1 MKHILTTL
9 TIFCSSLL
17 IAQEPISKSI
27 GEFTTLKAYDLINVE
42 LIKSDENRVEISGRN
57 AEDVVVVN
65 KNGKL
70 KIKMN
75 TDEMFDGNR
84 TQIKLYY
91 TGVDLIDANEG
102 AFISSSDTIE
112 QYELEMK
119 SQEGGHIKL
128 DINVRIAESRAVTG
142 GIVELTGSTNNQNIK
157 MGTGGVFKGK
167 DFASVTTKVSITAGG
182 EADINASELADIRIK
197 AGGDVYIYGDPNTV
211 NESRAIGGRIKRMQ

>member
-9 TIFCSSLL
+9 AIVSSSLL
-17 IAQEPISKSI
+17 VAQESISKSI
-27 GEFTTLKAYDLINVE
+27 GEFSVLKAYDLVNVE
-42 LIKSDENRVEISGRN
+42 MIKSDENRVEISGNN

-70 KIKMN
+70 KIRMN
-75 TDEMFDGNR
+75 LDEIFDGNR
-84 TQIKLYY
+84 TQVKLYY
-91 TGVDLIDANEG
+91 TSVDVIDANEG
-102 AFISSSDTIE
+102 AFISSDETIE

-128 DINVRIAESRAVTG
+128 NVDLRIAESRAVTG

-167 DFASVTTKVSITAGG
+167 DFESVTTKVSITAGG
-182 EADINASELADIRIK
+182 EADVNASELIDIKIK